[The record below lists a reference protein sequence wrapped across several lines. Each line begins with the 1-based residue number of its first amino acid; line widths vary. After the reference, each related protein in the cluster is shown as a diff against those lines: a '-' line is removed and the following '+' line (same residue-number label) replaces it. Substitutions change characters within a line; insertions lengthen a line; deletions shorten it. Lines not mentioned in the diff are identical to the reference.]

1 MRSSPDWGGA
11 RELTV
16 DAERNSVSYWHLTSL
31 VQVNAGK
38 DIVSVDTLAVTD
50 ITALGHSLAD
60 ETVE

>member
-1 MRSSPDWGGA
+1 M
-11 RELTV
+11 TV